1 MMQFEKW
8 LHLLP
13 HKATP
18 SLPKGDT
25 ITQKGCSLSE
35 KQAIFF
41 YFKEDKWRNQ
51 IIIFEENTIKAQLIR
66 TK

>member
-1 MMQFEKW
+1 M
-8 LHLLP
+8 P

-35 KQAIFF
+35 KQVIFF